1 MWWVFFFT
9 FSQSQWSFFFF
20 LSNTKT
26 PDRMLYLKKCVSGL
40 YIFSAMTATSIAL
53 MIHQWELFIFCIFI
67 YIFLLNYWFNRNEYE
82 KVTKLLL
89 MYTSLLDRK
98 IVIYSYMGIKKKYL
112 WKNKEYNNIN
122 HNNYFT
128 GIMYNSRIV
137 YIIVDIYVPYKYTCS
152 PWDAL

>member
-1 MWWVFFFT
+1 MSAKKNNHTVLLCLLLLARNNNLYNIFILFSFIEFCRNYCGEFFFYF
-9 FSQSQWSFFFF
+9 FSVSMVFLFF

-98 IVIYSYMGIKKKYL
+98 IVIYSYMGI
-112 WKNKEYNNIN
+112 
-122 HNNYFT
+122 
-128 GIMYNSRIV
+128 
-137 YIIVDIYVPYKYTCS
+137 
-152 PWDAL
+152 